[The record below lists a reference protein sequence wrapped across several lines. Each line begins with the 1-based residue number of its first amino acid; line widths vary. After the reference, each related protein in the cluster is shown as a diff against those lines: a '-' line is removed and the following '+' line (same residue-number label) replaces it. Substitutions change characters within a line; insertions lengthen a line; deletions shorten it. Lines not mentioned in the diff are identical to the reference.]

1 MPRFMLLAAV
11 LAAPC
16 LSSGCI
22 AIAAADLAVGTAV
35 GTVRVAGDVAEGA
48 VNLATPGGKDE
59 DEEEERE
66 RERERERRRN

>member
-1 MPRFMLLAAV
+1 MPRILLLAAV

-16 LSSGCI
+16 LTSGCI

-48 VNLATPGGKDE
+48 ANLVTSDEDE
-59 DEEEERE
+59 DEEKERE
-66 RERERERRRN
+66 RQRDRRRN

>member
-1 MPRFMLLAAV
+1 MPRIMLLAAV

-16 LSSGCI
+16 LTSGCI
-22 AIAAADLAVGTAV
+22 ALAAADLAVGAAV

-48 VNLATPGGKDE
+48 VNLVTPDGKDE

-66 RERERERRRN
+66 RERERRRN

>member
-1 MPRFMLLAAV
+1 MPRILLLAAV

-16 LSSGCI
+16 LTSGCI

-48 VNLATPGGKDE
+48 VNLVTSDE
-59 DEEEERE
+59 DEADEK
-66 RERERERRRN
+66 ERERRRN